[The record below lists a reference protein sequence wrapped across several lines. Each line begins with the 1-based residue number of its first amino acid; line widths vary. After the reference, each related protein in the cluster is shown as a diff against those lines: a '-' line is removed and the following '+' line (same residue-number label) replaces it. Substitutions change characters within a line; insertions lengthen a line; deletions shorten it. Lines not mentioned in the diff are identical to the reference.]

1 VVCCHC
7 TTAASPCELLD
18 TADFHV
24 EAAAAARL
32 PQEVSTHCQ
41 QSSGNHLSNEIT
53 AAVLLLLQQ
62 KSNTKL
68 CCEVFVSGTFTAIVS
83 AM

>member
-1 VVCCHC
+1 
-7 TTAASPCELLD
+7 
-18 TADFHV
+18 
-24 EAAAAARL
+24 
-32 PQEVSTHCQ
+32 VSTHCQ

-53 AAVLLLLQQ
+53 AAVLLLLLLLLLLQQILQQQ
-62 KSNTKL
+62 KSNRKL